1 VSRERRFAA
10 CGLHVRCKTGRDG
23 LEDQRAFSDIPN
35 RLSRD
40 QLPFKTQCPMLNAQC
55 SMAQCPMAQCS
66 MLNAQ
71 CPMPNAQW
79 PNGPMAQCP
88 MPNAQRSMLNAQC
101 AMAQCPMLNGPM
113 PNAQCPMLNAQCSM
127 LNGPMAQWPNAQC
140 SMLNAQCSTSPSSVY
155 QGQAPTHGRL
165 SGSGAQ
171 MGKIRRRR
179 SAGSLGS
186 VNFTR
191 RVSRWSTA
199 ESSF

>member
-1 VSRERRFAA
+1 MFGVRRDETGWRIKGHFRTFQIDSRETNCRS
-10 CGLHVRCKTGRDG
+10 K
-23 LEDQRAFSDIPN
+23 P
-35 RLSRD
+35 
-40 QLPFKTQCPMLNAQC
+40 NAQC
-55 SMAQCPMAQCS
+55 SMHNAQWPNAQWPNAQCS

-71 CPMPNAQW
+71 CPMRNGPMAQWPNAQCPMPNAQCSMLNAQW
-79 PNGPMAQCP
+79 PNAQCSMAQCP
-88 MPNAQRSMLNAQC
+88 MPNAQCS
-101 AMAQCPMLNGPM
+101 
-113 PNAQCPMLNAQCSM
+113 MLNAQCSM

-140 SMLNAQCSTSPSSVY
+140 SMLNAQCSASPSSVC
-155 QGQAPTHGRL
+155 QGRAPTHGRL

-199 ESSF
+199 ESPF